1 VDIHLLLRFAP
12 SHHFVSVVESPCGI
26 GFFQV
31 SIMRELNH
39 PNIVKLV
46 EVIDDVD
53 GDRLYL
59 SMYRTNKRKKWS
71 LLCYQNDGLEFC
83 I

>member
-1 VDIHLLLRFAP
+1 MDIHLLLQFAS
-12 SHHFVSVVESPCGI
+12 SHHFVSVVKSLCGI

-31 SIMRELNH
+31 SIMRELSH

-46 EVIDDVD
+46 EVIDDVEY
-53 GDRLYL
+53 DRLYL
-59 SMYRTNKRKKWS
+59 SMYRMNKRKKRS